1 MNAFAMQPGR
11 RGSIE
16 AKRASISQMQP
27 PQAKSPPRDDRDQ
40 SMGNSV
46 VVVIRTIS
54 ENVQQVGGPQ
64 CSSHMRWSGGQL
76 AFTEIRTWAEG

>member
-1 MNAFAMQPGR
+1 MH
-11 RGSIE
+11 
-16 AKRASISQMQP
+16 P

-54 ENVQQVGGPQ
+54 EDVQQVGGLSVLPPQ
-64 CSSHMRWSGGQL
+64 VATTGTRLTPKAC
-76 AFTEIRTWAEG
+76 TEICAWIEGRLV